1 MKRTLLIALFWGF
14 GLQATAQELFPD
26 GTPLNPW
33 FTDRTP
39 VQTDSLG
46 QRFPVTEYGVCRDS
60 TLLQTATLQAVIDR
74 AAATGGGVVVIPEGV
89 FLSGALFFPAGVHLH
104 LERGGV
110 LKGSDDIADFPIVD
124 TRLEGR
130 SIRYFA
136 ALVNA
141 DRADGFTLTGEGT
154 INGNGLR
161 YWRSFWL
168 RREVNPACTNLD
180 EMRPRLLYISRSA
193 DVTIEGVTLCNSP
206 FWTTHLYRCSRVR
219 LHGVTIQAPA
229 APVKAPSSD
238 AIDLDA
244 CEEVHIAGCRIS
256 VNDDAIAL
264 KGGKGPQADRLPEN
278 GANRNILIED
288 CDFGFCHSAL
298 TCGSECIHSRNIWM
312 RRCRVRGANRLLW
325 LKMRPDTPQNYE
337 YVTVEQVE
345 GDALSLIYIHPWMQF
360 FDLQGA
366 AEIPLS
372 RASHVTLRDIRFDCD
387 TFFDAVD
394 GGGQYR
400 LADFTFERLRVRAK
414 DTTCRH
420 EIVPGL
426 VRHDVQLTR
435 TAGESRTVPLE

>member
-1 MKRTLLIALFWGF
+1 MKRILAIILLLCGSRCA
-14 GLQATAQELFPD
+14 AAQERFPD
-26 GTPLNPW
+26 GTPLDPW
-33 FTDRTP
+33 FSDRQP
-39 VQTDSLG
+39 VRIDELG
-46 QRFPVTEYGVCRDS
+46 PQFPVTEYGVRRDS
-60 TLLQTATLQAVIDR
+60 MCVQTTALQAVIDR
-74 AAATGGGVVVIPEGV
+74 AAGCGGGVVVIPEGV

-110 LKGSDDIADFPIVD
+110 LKGSNDIADFPITD

-130 SIRYFA
+130 SIRYFS

-154 INGNGLR
+154 IDGNGLR

-180 EMRPRLLYISRSA
+180 EMRPRLLYISRSKG
-193 DVTIEGVTLCNSP
+193 VTLEGVTLRNSP
-206 FWTTHLYRCSRVR
+206 FWTAHLYRCSRAR
-219 LHGVTIQAPA
+219 LRGLTIQAPA

-244 CEEVHIAGCRIS
+244 CEEVHVTGCRIS

-278 GANRNILIED
+278 GPNRNILIEE

-298 TCGSECIHSRNIWM
+298 TCGSECIHSRNVWM

-345 GDALSLIYIHPWMQF
+345 GDALSLIYIHPWTQF
-360 FDLQGA
+360 FDLQGGT
-366 AEIPLS
+366 EIPLS
-372 RASHVTLRDIRFDCD
+372 RASHITLRDIRFACD
-387 TFFDAVD
+387 TFFDVAD
-394 GGGQYR
+394 GGEQYR
-400 LADFTFERLRVRAK
+400 LADFGFERLRVQAK
-414 DTTCRH
+414 DTTCRR

-426 VRHDVQLTR
+426 EWLDVRLSR
-435 TAGESRTVPLE
+435 TEGESRTVPLE